1 MHTGTILV
9 PVCFLSPRLVPLPFF
24 QFAQFPELD
33 SHLTQRLGMIGFAL
47 VITAKEWG
55 VVQRYRKDLALN
67 TTQS

>member
-1 MHTGTILV
+1 
-9 PVCFLSPRLVPLPFF
+9 
-24 QFAQFPELD
+24 
-33 SHLTQRLGMIGFAL
+33 MIGFAL